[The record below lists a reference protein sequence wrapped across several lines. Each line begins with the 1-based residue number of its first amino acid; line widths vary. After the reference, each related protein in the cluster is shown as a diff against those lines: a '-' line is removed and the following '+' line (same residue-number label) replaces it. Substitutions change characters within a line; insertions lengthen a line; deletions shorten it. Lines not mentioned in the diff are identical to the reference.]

1 MSPEALS
8 GGTSNRVARVRWFY
22 NDWFFLS
29 LYFLSLLFK
38 IHAGPTKIKS
48 YTLIF
53 FISIVVLIFLI
64 ALYLFWIFF
73 IPYHLVLF
81 EFYIKFGSH
90 SFDCYFL
97 YIYIYIYF
105 SWLNLF
111 FNFIPRHFMSFYF
124 YIIYGRY
131 SFNCSFFLGFLFW
144 NWFSFSF

>member
-73 IPYHLVLF
+73 HSLSFGPIWILYQIWFTFFWLLF
-81 EFYIKFGSH
+81 L
-90 SFDCYFL
+90 L
-97 YIYIYIYF
+97 YIYIYIYIYILLIKF
-105 SWLNLF
+105 VFQFHPS
-111 FNFIPRHFMSFYF
+111 SFYV
-124 YIIYGRY
+124 IL
-131 SFNCSFFLGFLFW
+131 FLY
-144 NWFSFSF
+144 